1 MTYFLRIPAEM
12 KPLRIGILGFDGVA
26 ALDLA
31 GPLEAFAAAKIASSD
46 GGLQRCY
53 EVVLVG
59 VTGRTFV
66 TESGATFKTS
76 KTLDAAPPLDTV
88 VIPGGMGIR
97 SAQVTAKIV
106 NWLADRKSLRRIVAV
121 STGVYAVAV
130 SGSLEGRQVTTHWRF
145 APSFAREFPTVQVN
159 RTASFLKDGPF
170 YSCGAGTAAI
180 EMTLSLI
187 DEDYGKAVALG
198 VAREL
203 VVDLRPPGESQ
214 DDIKQYNYE
223 LDPTERLADLSAW
236 IVAHLQANL
245 SIESLAKRTSLC
257 PRHFS
262 RLFKQLYDTTPAVYV
277 EQMRLNEAR
286 RRLLSSR
293 NSVTTVAASVGF
305 KSADAFRR
313 AFERRFGVTP
323 RDFRTQHSKN
333 DSCLRIERNVRS

>member
-1 MTYFLRIPAEM
+1 MGSPE
-12 KPLRIGILGFDGVA
+12 
-26 ALDLA
+26 
-31 GPLEAFAAAKIASSD
+31 

-66 TESGATFKTS
+66 AESGATFKTS

-121 STGVYAVAV
+121 STGVYAVAA

-145 APSFAREFPTVQVN
+145 APSLAREFPTVQVN

-170 YSCGAGTAAI
+170 YSCGGGTAAI

-203 VVDLRPPGESQ
+203 VMDLRPPGESQ
-214 DDIKQYNYE
+214 DDLKQYNYE
-223 LDPTERLADLSAW
+223 LDPTERLADLPAW

-262 RLFKQLYDTTPAVYV
+262 RLFKQLYDTTPAAYV

-313 AFERRFGVTP
+313 AFERRFGLTP
-323 RDFRTQHSKN
+323 RDFRASHSKD
-333 DSCLRIERNVRS
+333 DSRSRVGPSVA

>member
-12 KPLRIGILGFDGVA
+12 KPVRIGILGFDGVTM
-26 ALDLA
+26 LDLA
-31 GPLEAFAAAKIASSD
+31 GPLEAFTAAKIGSSD
-46 GGLQRCY
+46 GGVQRCY
-53 EVVLVG
+53 EVILIG

-66 TESGATFKTS
+66 SESGAVFKTS
-76 KTLDAAPPLDTV
+76 KVLDAAPQLDTV
-88 VIPGGMGIR
+88 VIPGGTGIR
-97 SAQVTAKIV
+97 SAQIAAKIV
-106 NWLADRKSLRRIVAV
+106 NWLADRKSFRRIVAV

-130 SGSLEGRQVTTHWRF
+130 SGYLEGRQVTTHWRF
-145 APSFAREFPTVQVN
+145 APSLAREFPTVQVN
-159 RTASFLKDGPF
+159 GTASFLKDGPF
-170 YSCGAGTAAI
+170 YSCGGGTAAI

-203 VVDLRPPGESQ
+203 VMDIRPPGESQ
-214 DDIKQYNYE
+214 DDIKQYNYQ
-223 LDPTERLADLSAW
+223 LDPTERLADLPAW

-262 RLFKQLYDTTPAVYV
+262 RLFKQLYDTTPAAYV

-323 RDFRTQHSKN
+323 RDFRANHSKD
-333 DSCLRIERNVRS
+333 DSRFRVGRSVA

>member
-1 MTYFLRIPAEM
+1 MTYFLRVPAEM
-12 KPLRIGILGFDGVA
+12 KPLKIGILGFDGVTT
-26 ALDLA
+26 LDLA
-31 GPLEAFAAAKIASSD
+31 GPLEAFAAARVGSSD

-53 EVVLVG
+53 DVVLIG

-66 TESGATFKTS
+66 AESGAIFKTQ
-76 KTLDAAPPLDTV
+76 KTLEEAPLLDTV
-88 VIPGGMGIR
+88 VIPGGTGIR
-97 SAQVTAKIV
+97 SAQVTAKIA
-106 NWLADRKSLRRIVAV
+106 NWLTERKSLRRIVGV
-121 STGVYAVAV
+121 STGVYAVAA

-145 APSFAREFPTVQVN
+145 AASLAREFPTVAVN
-159 RTASFLKDGPF
+159 PTASFLKDGPF
-170 YSCGAGTAAI
+170 YSCGGGTAAI

-203 VVDLRPPGESQ
+203 VMDLRPPGEQ
-214 DDIKQYNYE
+214 QNDIKPYNYE
-223 LDPTERLADLSAW
+223 LDPTERLADLPAW
-236 IVAHLQANL
+236 IVAHLQSNL
-245 SIESLAKRTSLC
+245 SVESLAKRTSLC

-262 RLFKQLYDTTPAVYV
+262 RLFKQLYDTTPAAYV

-313 AFERRFGVTP
+313 AFERRFNVTP
-323 RDFRTQHSKN
+323 RDFRAKHSKD
-333 DSCLRIERNVRS
+333 DSSLKAERNAQ